1 MTLMK
6 PTNSAFRIFRSRLKR
21 SGISLFVLTF
31 LLFQQSNSI
40 AQSILAASGGVVK
53 NASGSVDFTLG
64 QIDFIILENDTLG
77 ISFGIQQPFAPDTLP
92 QVDSLGCGA
101 YTLLAMGLPI
111 ENAPYQN
118 TLQLPYFGGNGNR
131 FDTVRFNSQGVT
143 GLTLLLLPGRLADGD
158 SVLIFTISGTPT
170 RAGIAGFSIDFGQSS
185 CELTIDVAPEPPR
198 VDSLLCSDVTFLP
211 EKFYVNVPYQG
222 FINIP
227 YIGGNGRIA
236 IPDTFL
242 SETIT
247 GLTARLAADTLN
259 QGDGSIRFRL
269 EGLADRTGTARIP
282 VAVGG
287 KTCFVEI
294 PIEEYSLI
302 IPNFFS
308 PNGDGAND
316 LWEIPNFQ
324 FLYPNG
330 KVIIL
335 DRNGRK
341 LVEFNGSFNGWD
353 GTING
358 ANALAGVYWYIVQ
371 TEIGTD
377 SFKGNLTLIR

>member
-6 PTNSAFRIFRSRLKR
+6 PIAPAFRLIRLRLKITGT
-21 SGISLFVLTF
+21 SFLVLAF
-31 LLFQQSNSI
+31 FLFQQSNSI
-40 AQSILAASGGVVK
+40 AQTILAASGGQVK

-64 QIDFIILENDTLG
+64 QIDFFYAELDSSNLT
-77 ISFGIQQPFAPDTLP
+77 FGIQQPFVPDTLP
-92 QVDSLGCGA
+92 RVDSLGCVA
-101 YTLLAMGLPI
+101 YSLLSMGLPI
-111 ENAPYQN
+111 ENTPYQN
-118 TLQLPYFGGNGNR
+118 TLQLPYYGGNGNR
-131 FDTVRFNSQGVT
+131 FDTIRFSSQGVT
-143 GLTLLLLPGRLADGD
+143 GLTLLLLPGKLAQGD

-170 RAGIAGFSIDFGQSS
+170 REGIAGFSIDFGKST
-185 CELTIDVAPEPPR
+185 CELTINVGPEPPR
-198 VDSLLCSDVTFLP
+198 VDSLLCSGATFMP

-222 FINIP
+222 FMDLP
-227 YIGGNGRIA
+227 YVGGNAKIA
-236 IPDTFL
+236 PADTFL

-247 GLTARLAADTLN
+247 GLTARLAADTLKRS
-259 QGDGSIRFRL
+259 GGTLRLRL

-282 VAVGG
+282 VDIGG
-287 KTCFVEI
+287 KTCFVEV

-341 LVEFNGSFNGWD
+341 LVEFNSSFNGWD

-358 ANALAGVYWYIVQ
+358 KNALSGVYWYIVQ